1 MKRAMLCALAALL
14 ALSLA
19 AFFVACGGGGDEGGG
34 TADKEY
40 SVTITQTAGVQ
51 LSADKQKAK
60 SGETVTVTATVTDA
74 EKYLIS
80 VTANGEA
87 CEESGGKYTFTVK
100 DKDVTVT
107 AELGTY
113 AEKLT
118 DSFLSWD
125 EKVPSQVI
133 PAAEAPLSPS
143 FGIPFKFSFD
153 EMIFIS
159 ESKSGIQSSDP
170 SVIPADAF
178 TISYQSINGGNGMGS
193 GTAYLDASKVNP
205 GVTYILLR
213 IQDNTVS
220 TKNAAVLKRVEVV
233 EAENFTCEVMVET
246 IELDVSDLKSVGGS
260 YAINLYDADD
270 ILVQGIDF
278 GEFNYA
284 VSGINGFLLD
294 SQEDFARYE
303 NSSAVW
309 IYFDAA
315 DVSDGVITF
324 RFDYIIGH
332 EYRLFA
338 LPVKDDGTTDN
349 SRLLAISNQAVS
361 GGSYTE
367 GGVLSFTDTNVTL
380 ELTVTA

>member
-40 SVTITQTAGVQ
+40 SVTITQPAGAQ

-80 VTANGEA
+80 VTANGEE

-125 EKVPSQVI
+125 EKAPSQEI
-133 PAAEAPLSPS
+133 AAAEAPLSPS

-153 EMIFIS
+153 EMIFIN

-220 TKNAAVLKRVEVV
+220 TKNATVLKRVEVV
-233 EAENFTCEVMVET
+233 EAENFTYEVMVET
-246 IELDVSDLKSVGGS
+246 IELDVSDLKSAGGR

-294 SQEDFARYE
+294 SQEDFSRYE

-324 RFDYIIGH
+324 RFDYIVGH

-338 LPVKDDGTTDN
+338 VPVKDDGTADN

>member
-40 SVTITQTAGVQ
+40 SVTITQPAGAQ

-80 VTANGEA
+80 VTANGEE

-125 EKVPSQVI
+125 EKAPSQVI

-153 EMIFIS
+153 EMIFIN

-193 GTAYLDASKVNP
+193 DAAYLDASKVNP

-220 TKNAAVLKRVEVV
+220 TKNATVLKRVEVV
-233 EAENFTCEVMVET
+233 EAENFTYEVMVET
-246 IELDVSDLKSVGGS
+246 IELDVSDLKSAGGR

-324 RFDYIIGH
+324 RFDYIVGH

-338 LPVKDDGTTDN
+338 VPVKDDGTADN

>member
-40 SVTITQTAGVQ
+40 SVTITQPAGAQ

-80 VTANGEA
+80 VTANGEE

-125 EKVPSQVI
+125 EKAPSQVI

-153 EMIFIS
+153 EMIFIN

-220 TKNAAVLKRVEVV
+220 TKNATVLKRVEVV
-233 EAENFTCEVMVET
+233 EAENFTYEVMVET
-246 IELDVSDLKSVGGS
+246 IELDVSDLKSAGGR

-324 RFDYIIGH
+324 RFDYIVGH

-338 LPVKDDGTTDN
+338 VPVKDDGTADN

-367 GGVLSFTDTNVTL
+367 GGVLSFTDTNATL